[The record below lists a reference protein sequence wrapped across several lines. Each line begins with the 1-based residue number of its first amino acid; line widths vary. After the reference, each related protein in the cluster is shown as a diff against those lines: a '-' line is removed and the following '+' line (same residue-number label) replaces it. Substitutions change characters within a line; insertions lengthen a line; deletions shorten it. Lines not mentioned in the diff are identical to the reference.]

1 MPEAPSAAPGRI
13 FVSYRREDTAYAAG
27 WLFNRLADHFGREQL
42 FKDVDSIELGDD
54 FVEVLTRAVAS
65 TDVLLALIGDRWLS
79 ITDDEGKR
87 RLDNPDDF
95 VRLEI
100 EAALA
105 RKVRVIPILVEGAA
119 MPAAEDLPPSL
130 APLARRQALELSPSR
145 FESDTARLLK
155 VLEKTIAE
163 EREGPR
169 VNGPDRGADAG
180 KESVPAGGG
189 RETPAEPGWRRL
201 LAKRRVLVG
210 AGVALAALLGL
221 TGALLAARGGDETG
235 PRPTEASDSIE
246 FEDDFSTE
254 TFAWSG
260 GAYESGEYVLRA
272 SKEDGSTDVRASPG
286 NTSSAEDLHIAVDAR
301 RTGGTAQVRFGYGLF
316 CRRDG
321 ESFYAFNIW
330 NNESSVAKRGPDHN
344 PIPLAKDTPDV
355 TAGFPGED
363 ARKLEAVCTT
373 TTVNGRSAVELRF
386 LVNGEEI
393 LYGIDP
399 RDCER
404 ECGDPLLEGTFGL
417 RATLGVETEEPE
429 STLEVTFDD
438 FEVSRN

>member
-1 MPEAPSAAPGRI
+1 MPEAPSAAAGRI

-54 FVEVLTRAVAS
+54 FVEVITRAVGS

-79 ITDDEGKR
+79 ITDDEGR
-87 RLDNPDDF
+87 PRLDNPDDF

-105 RKVRVIPILVEGAA
+105 RRVRVIPILVEGAA

-163 EREGPR
+163 EREGPG
-169 VNGPDRGADAG
+169 VNGPGRDEDVG
-180 KESVPAGGG
+180 EEPVPEGGG
-189 RETPAEPGWRRL
+189 QETQAEPGWRRL
-201 LAKRRVLVG
+201 LAQRRVLVG

-221 TGALLAARGGDETG
+221 TGALLAAGGGDETS
-235 PRPTEASDSIE
+235 PQPTETSGAID

-254 TFAWSG
+254 TFEWSG

-272 SKEDGSTDVRASPG
+272 SKEDGRTDVRASPG
-286 NTSSAEDLHIAVDAR
+286 TTSSAEDLRIAVDAR
-301 RTGGTAQVRFGYGLF
+301 RTGGTAQLRFGYGLF

-330 NNESSVAKRGPDHN
+330 NNESSVAKRGPDHR
-344 PIPLAKDTPDV
+344 PIPLAEDTPDV
-355 TAGFPGED
+355 TAGFAGED
-363 ARKLEAVCTT
+363 ARRLEAVCTT
-373 TTVNGRSAVELRF
+373 TTVNGRPAVELRF
-386 LVNGEEI
+386 LVDDEEI
-393 LYGIDP
+393 LHGIDSS
-399 RDCER
+399 
-404 ECGDPLLEGTFGL
+404 DPLLEGTFGL